1 MKAIEVLMIFA
12 ILISTMGL
20 ITADSA
26 DAVDALKMYDVN
38 GDGIIDVDERVA
50 LDVDIEQLRLT
61 FVESEIADRTATD
74 GTIILSTEFR
84 ELATTG
90 DHYGP
95 PVVITEV
102 TVVETPITEV
112 KTAQEETTDYWVNN
126 HIDSLEESSETTVG
140 EPVSVVVETKAATS
154 PTMVAAIFLVIV
166 IAGICIYVIS
176 KKNDEEEEE

>member
-1 MKAIEVLMIFA
+1 MKVIEVLMIFA

-20 ITADSA
+20 IAADSV

-38 GDGIIDVDERVA
+38 GDGIIDADERVA

-61 FVESEIADRTATD
+61 FAESEIADRTATD

-84 ELATTG
+84 ELAIDETRDRTSG
-90 DHYGP
+90 
-95 PVVITEV
+95 VVTEV
-102 TVVETPITEV
+102 TVVSSVKPVVVETETVEV
-112 KTAQEETTDYWVNN
+112 
-126 HIDSLEESSETTVG
+126 VG

-154 PTMVAAIFLVIV
+154 PTMVVAIFLVIV

-176 KKNDEEEEE
+176 KKNDEEEEEEE